1 MEFTVASHFRL
12 HSFVCA
18 RDGRDYSRLVSLGA
32 ANWPG
37 FLSTSQCYRIC
48 VYLLT
53 PECPATAVIR
63 SVRAI

>member
-1 MEFTVASHFRL
+1 MEFTVAGHFQP
-12 HSFVCA
+12 HSFACA
-18 RDGRDYSRLVSLGA
+18 RDRRDNSRLVSPGA
-32 ANWPG
+32 ANRPG

-63 SVRAI
+63 SVWAI